1 MLLQGKNVAIHGGG
15 RPPKLRKRS
24 IACAAN
30 PVRTKSGFVVLRG
43 VRFGEII
50 QHQAGV
56 S

>member
-15 RPPKLRKRS
+15 RPPRLRKRS

-30 PVRTKSGFVVLRG
+30 PLGRRAGSSFSGA
-43 VRFGEII
+43 RFGEII